1 MNTRTPKAIDETL
14 ADAFPDHFVTSKW
27 GYRGGSPLWVDVVLE
42 SKGNGVSLAT
52 VYSANMA
59 FDPAFDIVQDLKNS
73 LKKADTQTP

>member
-1 MNTRTPKAIDETL
+1 MNTRTTKTIGKTIAEG
-14 ADAFPDHFVTSKW
+14 FPDHFVRIKW

-52 VYSANMA
+52 VYSADMA
-59 FDPAFDIVQDLKNS
+59 FDPAFDMVQDLKNS